1 MKSILTPN
9 GTGSYQVILNLA
21 REEFGDKI
29 TDSKSYLGLKKD
41 IIRCLRSLSHDELEE
56 NRLDTL
62 VGIKHLQENDF
73 ANFISV
79 RFAYW
84 GMMLTMVIMIIGDI
98 PIYTYFSLNKRQFAG
113 MEIAVLII
121 LLVTMSRTIHRQHDQ
136 LEYLNFKM
144 ICFEEISKM

>member
-1 MKSILTPN
+1 MKSIFTPN

-29 TDSKSYLGLKKD
+29 GDSKSYLGLKKD
-41 IIRCLRSLSHDELEE
+41 VIRVLRSLSHDEFEE

-84 GMMLTMVIMIIGDI
+84 GMMLTMAIMIIGDI
-98 PIYTYFSLNKRQFAG
+98 PIYTYFLLDKSQFAG
-113 MEIAVLII
+113 VAIAVLII

-144 ICFEEISKM
+144 LCFEEISKM

>member
-1 MKSILTPN
+1 MKTIFTPN

-41 IIRCLRSLSHDELEE
+41 IIRVLRSLSHDELEE

-73 ANFISV
+73 GNFISV

-84 GMMLTMVIMIIGDI
+84 GMMLTMAIMIIGDI
-98 PIYTYFSLNKRQFAG
+98 PIYTYFSMDKKQFAW
-113 MEIAVLII
+113 MAIVALILI
-121 LLVTMSRTIHRQHDQ
+121 LVTMSRTIHQQHDQ

-144 ICFEEISKM
+144 ICFEEIMNR